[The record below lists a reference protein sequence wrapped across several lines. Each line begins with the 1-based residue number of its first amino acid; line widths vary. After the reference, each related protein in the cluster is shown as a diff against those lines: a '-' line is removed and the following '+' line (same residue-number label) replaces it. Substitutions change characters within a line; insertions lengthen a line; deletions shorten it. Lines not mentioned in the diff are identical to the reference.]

1 MTPPEPAP
9 ESASPDVPLPSAAA
23 TLRPAIRMTAGPWA
37 WLLRAAALASF
48 LAAVTGVLVAPGLR
62 GLAADRIVDASNRLA
77 WTFAYFMFGL
87 LVAAIILAALQLS
100 RGARARNL
108 GNGIAVSIA
117 GLTMALAAPA
127 LVRPLP
133 TVMAAILAVVAS
145 LAAIV
150 GGLRGLRA
158 KHTRAVAA
166 LMLSFAMA
174 ALLRIFAWDLA
185 RMAGDNGNTSLY
197 ATARGVATAALLL
210 EAIGQMIAAAWL
222 GTRSRF
228 GGQFLS
234 SIAVALA
241 WVLTYGA
248 ALGASANAKPWEAA
262 AHIALATATGLPR
275 PYGPNGLGV
284 FLLAASISAG
294 GGGRRAAW
302 ADRGGPRG
310 PEPLAHRARHVRRPD
325 PCPRGDGRCAL
336 ADARRDRRA
345 GDVAVAPRPARREPE
360 DGRRTGSAHLRGREA
375 LLPLAG
381 PGVRLYVSPRDASRL
396 ATPRPS
402 TMVRPREPFRRV
414 APGRVIGSGSGRRRA
429 ILP

>member
-284 FLLAASISAG
+284 FLLAASILLAG
-294 GGGRRAAW
+294 VAAVQ
-302 ADRGGPRG
+302 RGQIAAVLAALSLSLIARG
-310 PEPLAHRARHVRRPD
+310 TFDVPIH
-325 PCPRGDGRCAL
+325 AL
-336 ADARRDRRA
+336 AATAAALWLMLAETDERA
-345 GDVAVAPRPARREPE
+345 MWQSLLAQRGANP
-360 DGRRTGSAHLRGREA
+360 RTGAGREA
-375 LLPLAG
+375 
-381 PGVRLYVSPRDASRL
+381 R
-396 ATPRPS
+396 
-402 TMVRPREPFRRV
+402 
-414 APGRVIGSGSGRRRA
+414 I
-429 ILP
+429 